1 MRPLVAAQP
10 EWASRS
16 VVSSLVVGAF
26 VGIIGWITVTDRSN
40 LAEVTGDIGIGQA
53 SIGIGLWLLAIS
65 AVAGLVGTGGLLTN
79 RVK

>member
-1 MRPLVAAQP
+1 V
-10 EWASRS
+10 
-16 VVSSLVVGAF
+16 
-26 VGIIGWITVTDRSN
+26 TV
-40 LAEVTGDIGIGQA
+40 GQA